1 MVIVLKTFSR
11 YKAVRILKHKT
22 QNHNRPPH
30 VLDDRVNGGKALA
43 GGGGK
48 GESWTWSGESRF
60 DADYQSREYIYFN
73 AFKVITIPPAYST
86 CWGQEILVYQKWGL
100 PEKYQGSYITQTT
113 SFSTWGVSVEQ
124 VVSREELETERGCE
138 ESRELVLPSL
148 DNARSWL
155 MPLRNY
161 LIYETS
167 EMKDGLRRTP
177 WMHWGRLGSSLSS
190 TWRWLVR

>member
-1 MVIVLKTFSR
+1 M
-11 YKAVRILKHKT
+11 
-22 QNHNRPPH
+22 
-30 VLDDRVNGGKALA
+30 
-43 GGGGK
+43 
-48 GESWTWSGESRF
+48 
-60 DADYQSREYIYFN
+60 
-73 AFKVITIPPAYST
+73 
-86 CWGQEILVYQKWGL
+86 
-100 PEKYQGSYITQTT
+100 
-113 SFSTWGVSVEQ
+113 SVEQ

-177 WMHWGRLGSSLSS
+177 WTH
-190 TWRWLVR
+190 